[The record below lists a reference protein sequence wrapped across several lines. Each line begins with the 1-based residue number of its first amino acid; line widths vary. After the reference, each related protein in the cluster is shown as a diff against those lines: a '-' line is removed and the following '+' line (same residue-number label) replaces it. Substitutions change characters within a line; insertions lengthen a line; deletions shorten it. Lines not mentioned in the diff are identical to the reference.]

1 MMNCNKYFF
10 IGVGGIGMS
19 SIANYLLDTRNLVLG
34 YDRSS
39 NKLIE
44 KLINHGLKFTN
55 KLDLELIPEEFLNDD
70 VIVIYTPAVKKDNIF
85 LDFFLNKKVNK
96 ILKRSEILGQITS
109 ESKCI
114 AVAGT
119 HGKTSTS
126 AILSH
131 LLYFNKVKF
140 KSFVGGIMKG
150 FDTNYLN
157 TGDEYVVVEADEY
170 DRSFLNL
177 NPDYSVITSIEED
190 HLDVYHDLKEIY
202 SSFNVFSDNTNKSVV
217 AEKDLNIRK
226 DVSFSIKDDADY
238 SAKIIKNE
246 QNGIYFNFKTP
257 DKLISNIYVKVIGE
271 HNLKNVICALAIIDQ
286 IEEFNIEEFLP
297 SLAKFKGIERRM
309 DIYNYGDKII
319 IDDYAHHPT
328 EIETVLDSIDSN
340 FKNNSKA
347 VIFQPHLYS
356 RTRDFM
362 DNFAKVLSNFH
373 EVYLLDIYPAREKP
387 INGISSEVLLN
398 KIDSLKKEII
408 KKDDINHII
417 DKSNCKIIS
426 ILGAGDLTSNLNKK
440 VFTNE

>member
-1 MMNCNKYFF
+1 
-10 IGVGGIGMS
+10 
-19 SIANYLLDTRNLVLG
+19 
-34 YDRSS
+34 
-39 NKLIE
+39 
-44 KLINHGLKFTN
+44 
-55 KLDLELIPEEFLNDD
+55 
-70 VIVIYTPAVKKDNIF
+70 
-85 LDFFLNKKVNK
+85 
-96 ILKRSEILGQITS
+96 
-109 ESKCI
+109 
-114 AVAGT
+114 
-119 HGKTSTS
+119 
-126 AILSH
+126 
-131 LLYFNKVKF
+131 
-140 KSFVGGIMKG
+140 
-150 FDTNYLN
+150 
-157 TGDEYVVVEADEY
+157 
-170 DRSFLNL
+170 
-177 NPDYSVITSIEED
+177 
-190 HLDVYHDLKEIY
+190 
-202 SSFNVFSDNTNKSVV
+202 
-217 AEKDLNIRK
+217 
-226 DVSFSIKDDADY
+226 
-238 SAKIIKNE
+238 
-246 QNGIYFNFKTP
+246 
-257 DKLISNIYVKVIGE
+257 
-271 HNLKNVICALAIIDQ
+271 
-286 IEEFNIEEFLP
+286 
-297 SLAKFKGIERRM
+297 M